1 MAVPAGGR
9 RRPRFTILVL
19 VLLSGTILVFDAK
32 DVPVVSSVR
41 SGMLQILEPVGGAF
55 RWVTTPVRNAWGGIS
70 DYDDLKQENARLRD
84 ELDGLR
90 GESVSAADAIAQL
103 ERLKE
108 QLNVPFIGDI
118 ASEVAQVT
126 TGNFS
131 SFDDD
136 TAQIDKGSS
145 SGIEVGMPVVTAAG
159 LIGNIDRVSPNRS
172 VVRLITDPDLAIGI
186 KLKSDDLGVGRGRGA
201 GANWVVDRG
210 IGLTDPALKGDP
222 VVTSGLERAKFPP
235 GLPIGTIVKVTR
247 DQGQQIQILEVQLA
261 ADLTRLDF
269 VQVLKWKPE
278 A

>member
-1 MAVPAGGR
+1 VAVPAGGR

-19 VLLSGTILVFDAK
+19 VLLSATILVFDAK
-32 DVPVVSSVR
+32 DVPVVSSIR
-41 SGMLQILEPVGGAF
+41 SGMLSILEPVGGAF

-70 DYDDLKQENARLRD
+70 DYGDLKQENARLRD

-108 QLNVPFIGDI
+108 QLDVPFVSGIET
-118 ASEVAQVT
+118 EVAQVT
-126 TGNFS
+126 SGNFS

-186 KLKSDDLGVGRGRGA
+186 KLKSDDLGVGRGRGS

-235 GLPIGTIVKVTR
+235 GLPVGTIVKVTR